1 MTTATDMVTAYLNA
15 EAALLLGKEYQLGDR
30 HLKSEDLAEIRAGR
44 KEWEARA
51 RAEALGRTPTLGGRR
66 FSLANLAGKE

>member
-15 EAALLLGKEYQLGDR
+15 ESALLLGKEYQFGDR

-51 RAEALGRTPTLGGRR
+51 RAEALGSTPTLGGRR
-66 FSLANLAGKE
+66 FSLANLAGGK